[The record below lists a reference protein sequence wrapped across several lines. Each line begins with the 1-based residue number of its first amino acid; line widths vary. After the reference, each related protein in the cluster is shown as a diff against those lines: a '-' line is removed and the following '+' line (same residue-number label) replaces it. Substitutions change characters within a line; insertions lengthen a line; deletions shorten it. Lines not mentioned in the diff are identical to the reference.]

1 MQKKHI
7 HEVKKTT
14 HVHYKGI
21 FISIQKQPSCENSMW
36 TQKAKVKKDVKSK
49 VAGKKWL

>member
-21 FISIQKQPSCENSMW
+21 FISIQNS
-36 TQKAKVKKDVKSK
+36 QAVKIVC
-49 VAGKKWL
+49 GLKKPG